1 LGIATLDASGKM
13 RDSVSVLKDFAD
25 AFQKS
30 GRSPEVMAAGLTLF
44 GRQFQTLV
52 PLLKDGSQGIANA
65 QAEAKAFGLQL
76 STETGEQAENF
87 NDNLTRLKSITEGI
101 VQQLATSLLPILN
114 QWSNQF
120 VDTAK
125 NTDQL
130 AQSTSALKGVLTAAA
145 LVANSLTIAF
155 AAVSM
160 VVKDT
165 AVIIA
170 AAVRSLGTSF
180 DVLNSLAHGNLKEA
194 KQGIQDYRNGTTE
207 ALGTIGDNWKDFKK
221 SLSTDLSDMG
231 VALGG
236 FQAKQEKAAKVTKDS
251 GKDAEKWAAQHA
263 KALQSALGNTVAPKG
278 PKIDKLSEAY
288 GKLYEAV

>member
-1 LGIATLDASGKM
+1 M
-13 RDSVSVLKDFAD
+13 
-25 AFQKS
+25 
-30 GRSPEVMAAGLTLF
+30 
-44 GRQFQTLV
+44 
-52 PLLKDGSQGIANA
+52 
-65 QAEAKAFGLQL
+65 
-76 STETGEQAENF
+76 
-87 NDNLTRLKSITEGI
+87 
-101 VQQLATSLLPILN
+101 QQLATSLLPILN

-170 AAVRSLGTSF
+170 SAVRSLGTSF

-236 FQAKQEKAAKVTKDS
+236 FQAKQEKSVKATKDS
-251 GKDAEKWAAQHA
+251 GADAAKWAASHA
-263 KALQSALGNTVAPKG
+263 KALQAALGNAPAQAKAGGSSTV
-278 PKIDKLSEAY
+278 DKLSDAY
-288 GKLYEAV
+288 GRLYEAV